1 MQTRHFKTGIDP
13 VFLVHRPARSGT
25 APQEENDMSFVKTAL
40 GSAAISMALLSG
52 ASAQNPEPWDLR
64 ERMAYVVTPGGKT
77 MTMQLNERSVSMLMR
92 TAKRVPRGTAFIMS
106 KGELYMVN
114 ASKMMFDRAGN
125 PMAMGGGG

>member
-1 MQTRHFKTGIDP
+1 MQTRHFKAGIDP
-13 VFLVHRPARSGT
+13 VFLGGRPARPGT
-25 APQEENDMSFVKTAL
+25 ASQEENDMSFIKTAL